1 MMKIKAITL
10 WGPWAHLIPLDL
22 KRYETRSWGTKY
34 RGLLAIHASKKIV
47 PLNDS
52 LRSLTLN
59 QRRYVND
66 KICLKYGDYRSMP
79 AGAVIAICSLVD
91 CVEIT
96 AGFYY
101 KLNEIEKACGDYT
114 LGRYAWVL
122 DNVTT
127 LPEPVPAVGRQGLW
141 NWELPEGVAL

>member
-1 MMKIKAITL
+1 MKAITL
-10 WGPWAHLIPLDL
+10 WGPWAHLITLDL
-22 KRYETRSWGTKY
+22 KHYETRSWGTKY

-52 LRSLTLN
+52 LRALTLN

-66 KICLKYGDYRSMP
+66 KICLKYSDYRSMP

-96 AGFYY
+96 ASFIS
-101 KLNEIEKACGDYT
+101 KLNWLEKACGDYT
-114 LGRYAWVL
+114 LGRFAWVL
-122 DNVTT
+122 EDVRAIS
-127 LPEPVPAVGRQGLW
+127 EPIPIRGKQKLW
-141 NWELPEGVAL
+141 EWEVPEGVKVS